1 MSRFTINRPLGVHP
15 LGCFSALLASLLL
28 SASSAL
34 AHTPAEEMAGAANN
48 FLAALNAD
56 QRAKAVYEIKDE
68 ERFDWHFIPKPRK
81 GLPIKEMSPAQRNL
95 AHALLSTGLSQR
107 GYAKAATIMSLEQVL
122 FDLEK
127 QKGPAR
133 DAEVYYFTVFGA
145 PGNSAWGWRVEGHH
159 ISLNF
164 TVAGSRVLAVTPSF
178 MGANPGEI
186 REGPR
191 KGLRVL
197 GAEEDLARQ
206 LVKSLDAG
214 QLKTALIGTDAP
226 CEIITGNDRKA
237 KNLEP
242 LGVAMSA
249 LTQPQK
255 DLLLSVVKEY
265 VFRYRN
271 EIAEPDLQRIRQAG
285 DEKLHFAWAGGLEL
299 GQPHYYRI
307 QGPTFLME
315 YDNTQNNANH
325 VHTVWRDLQNDFGG
339 DPLREHY
346 DQVPHSDGNPKAEVR
361 TPK

>member
-1 MSRFTINRPLGVHP
+1 LFLIL
-15 LGCFSALLASLLL
+15 LLLASP
-28 SASSAL
+28 AL

-48 FLAALNAD
+48 FLAALSPD
-56 QRAKAVYEIKDE
+56 QRAKAVYEMKDE

-81 GLPIKEMSPAQRNL
+81 GLPIKEMTPAQRNL
-95 AHALLSTGLSQR
+95 AHALLGTGLSQR

-127 QKGPAR
+127 QKGPVR
-133 DAEVYYFTVFGA
+133 DAEVYYFTIFGS

-164 TVAGSRVLAVTPSF
+164 TVGGNQVLAVTPSF
-178 MGANPGEI
+178 LGANPGGI

-197 GAEEDLARQ
+197 GVEEDLARQ
-206 LVKSLDAG
+206 LVKSLDAS
-214 QLKTALIGTDAP
+214 QLKTALISNVAP
-226 CEIITGNDRKA
+226 REIITSNDRKA
-237 KNLEP
+237 KTLEP

-255 DLLLSVVKEY
+255 DLLVSVLKEY
-265 VFRYRN
+265 VYRYRN
-271 EIAEPDLQRIRQAG
+271 EIAEPNLQKILQAG
-285 DEKLHFAWAGGLEL
+285 DGQIHFAWAGGLEL

-307 QGPTFLME
+307 QGPAFLME

-346 DQVPHSDGNPKAEVR
+346 DQVPHPK
-361 TPK
+361 